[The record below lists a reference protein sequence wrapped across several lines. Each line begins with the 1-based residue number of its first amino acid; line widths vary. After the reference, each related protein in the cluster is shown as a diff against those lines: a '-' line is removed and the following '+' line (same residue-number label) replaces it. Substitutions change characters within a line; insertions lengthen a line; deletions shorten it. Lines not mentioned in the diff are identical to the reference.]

1 MNKKILQSPN
11 KLTKLTSEYFSI
23 GSEHQLPSESRN
35 SQGSKY
41 IQHTFHSNV
50 SEIHA
55 EEIPFQIN
63 QGREK
68 IKIAELDK
76 FSHISKDSAEKNKFL
91 DDEGQKFSF
100 NLLKDK
106 KEETKKSESDI
117 DLFSN
122 DFDEKI

>member
-1 MNKKILQSPN
+1 
-11 KLTKLTSEYFSI
+11 
-23 GSEHQLPSESRN
+23 
-35 SQGSKY
+35 
-41 IQHTFHSNV
+41 
-50 SEIHA
+50 
-55 EEIPFQIN
+55 
-63 QGREK
+63 
-68 IKIAELDK
+68 LDK

-100 NLLKDK
+100 NLLQDK